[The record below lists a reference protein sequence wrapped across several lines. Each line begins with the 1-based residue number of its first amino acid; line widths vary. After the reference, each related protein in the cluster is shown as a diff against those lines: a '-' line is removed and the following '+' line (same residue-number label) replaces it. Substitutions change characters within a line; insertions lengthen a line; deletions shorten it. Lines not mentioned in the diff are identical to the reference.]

1 MSAHLIVISSPS
13 GGGKTTIIKQLIAG
27 NAGLRYSISA
37 TTRLPRPDEDD
48 GTDYYFLNHQEFID
62 KVQRGEFLE
71 FAEVHG
77 FYYGSPKA
85 AIENDLQIGIS
96 PVLDIDVKGAMTVK
110 RNHPKALLI
119 FIMPPSLRILE
130 SRLKR
135 RGTEDQ
141 ATLEKRLSAAARE
154 IRAAQEYDF
163 LVFNEKV
170 SQAISDIE
178 CIINHLRK

>member
-13 GGGKTTIIKQLIAG
+13 GGGKTTIIKQLIVR

-37 TTRLPRPDEDD
+37 TTRLPRPDETD
-48 GTDYYFLNHQEFID
+48 GRDYYFLNQREFKS
-62 KVQRGEFLE
+62 KVQGGEFLE

-77 FYYGSPKA
+77 FYYGTPKD
-85 AIENDLQIGIS
+85 AIDSDLQRGIS
-96 PVLDIDVKGAMTVK
+96 PVLDIDVQGALTVK
-110 RNHPKALLI
+110 KNHSRALLI

-135 RGTEDQ
+135 RGTEDRT
-141 ATLEKRLSAAARE
+141 TLEKRLSAASKE
-154 IRAAQEYDF
+154 VRAAREYDF